1 METKLDKKKIIGHHY
16 TLTIRR
22 ERKEKRK
29 EKKPIRAQ
37 Q

>member
-22 ERKEKRK
+22 EREKK
-29 EKKPIRAQ
+29 KKKKPIRAQ

>member
-22 ERKEKRK
+22 ERKK
-29 EKKPIRAQ
+29 KKPIRAQ